1 MRANENAIA
10 IYRLLQNASFEPAHL
25 AVIAAAYEDVR
36 RDLDLADRDDPL
48 CLIVAKAILDCA
60 EKGERDAIRLRDC
73 AHEAIRTQ

>member
-1 MRANENAIA
+1 MA
-10 IYRLLQNASFEPAHL
+10 IYRFLQNASFEPAHL